1 MYLPAEPRS
10 RVLEQKKIV
19 VIGAGVVGTCC
30 ALEAV
35 MRGHKVSLID
45 PRAPGAGTS
54 FGNAGSIA
62 IGSIWPSSTPGLW
75 KQLPKMIID
84 PKSPVQTRWST
95 LPQMAPWL
103 ARFFLSGRPSRI
115 ADISAALAAL
125 AQTAMPAHTD
135 LMKQHGIGGIMEPV
149 GWLKV
154 YPNAASFQK
163 SAAERAAMEAAGVNT
178 ETLDEDEL
186 RQLEPNLHRRFKIG
200 FFQPDNG
207 FVTSPLKLTEAYAE
221 AFCRLGGVI
230 FPEEV
235 RDFTIGADGPSQVI
249 TDLGMHD
256 CDMVVLA
263 TGAKSQQLARR
274 LGAPVL
280 VQAERG
286 YHANIIRSGE
296 SLLRRPTVIG
306 DVGCVIAPM
315 ADGYRITTGSEL
327 STPDAPP
334 DFRLLRRHVARAR
347 EALPGLDGEVNREW
361 MGRRPATPDSLPV
374 IGRSPRHQNVLLAF
388 GHGHIG
394 LTLSARTGQIIGD
407 LIDGNS
413 PGVDL
418 SPYRPNRF

>member
-1 MYLPAEPRS
+1 MSTALAK
-10 RVLEQKKIV
+10 KKIV

-30 ALEAV
+30 ALEAA
-35 MRGHKVSLID
+35 MRGHQVSLID
-45 PRAPGAGTS
+45 PRPPGTGTS

-62 IGSIWPSSTPGLW
+62 IGSIWPTSTPGLW
-75 KQLPKMIID
+75 KQLPKMIVD

-103 ARFFLSGRPSRI
+103 AQFFLSGRPSRL
-115 ADISAALAAL
+115 AEISAALAAL
-125 AQTAMPAHTD
+125 AQTAMPAHTT
-135 LMKQHGIGGIMEPV
+135 LMKQHGIAGIVEPV

-154 YPNAASFQK
+154 YPNDASFQK
-163 SAAERAAMEAAGVNT
+163 SADERAAMDAAGVNT
-178 ETLDEDEL
+178 ETLNEDEL

-221 AFCRLGGVI
+221 AFRRLGGQI
-230 FPEEV
+230 FAEEV
-235 RDFTIGADGPSQVI
+235 RDFAIGDNGPKHVI
-249 TDLGMHD
+249 TDLDMHE
-256 CDMVVLA
+256 CDMVILA
-263 TGAKSQQLARR
+263 TGAKSQKLARR

-286 YHANIIRSGE
+286 YHANIVRTGD

-334 DFRLLRRHVARAR
+334 DFRLLRRHVAMAR
-347 EALPGLDGEVNREW
+347 EALPGLDGTVNREW

-407 LIDGNS
+407 LIDGHN

-418 SPYRPNRF
+418 SPYRANRF